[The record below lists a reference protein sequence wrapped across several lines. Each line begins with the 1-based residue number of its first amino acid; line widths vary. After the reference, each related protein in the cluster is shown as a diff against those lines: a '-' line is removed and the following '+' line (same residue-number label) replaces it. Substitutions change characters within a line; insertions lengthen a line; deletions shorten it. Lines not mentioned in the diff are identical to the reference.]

1 LVPDFDPPLREDTMQ
16 RAWNQ
21 AHAKGVRKQK
31 EEGKKKTAEKARR
44 KEERDKRR
52 RLQQQAEEEEESSST
67 DDDDDDEEEEEVDQ
81 YDWLDS
87 MAEERELPRES
98 SLPTEGQSPR
108 AKPPHRE
115 SGGPSLGVP

>member
-1 LVPDFDPPLREDTMQ
+1 MQ

-21 AHAKGVRKQK
+21 AHAEGVRKQK
-31 EEGKKKTAEKARR
+31 EEGKKETAEKARR

-52 RLQQQAEEEEESSST
+52 RLQQQAREEEESSST
-67 DDDDDDEEEEEVDQ
+67 DDDDDDEEEVDQ